1 MKRLLS
7 LLFTSLLLVTAVFA
21 DEPGDEY
28 DDGYIYEQNGAG
40 DQFLKF
46 DFSGC
51 LPITSANL
59 ESPLIHKGQVTP
71 GFSFDL
77 GYYRFLTAYL
87 AVGGEV
93 TFTSNWSIGEKLL
106 TTIPVIGGVLFQPML
121 GSFEFPIYAGVGIS
135 YHSWANNKYFP
146 GFAAKTT
153 AGVYYRITESWS
165 AGASGSIIW
174 EPEWYSN
181 AKYTNT
187 SALFST
193 ISIGGRFHF

>member
-7 LLFTSLLLVTAVFA
+7 LLFTSLILVTAVFA

-28 DDGYIYEQNGAG
+28 DDGFVYEQNGAG

-51 LPITSANL
+51 FPITSSDSN
-59 ESPLIHKGQVTP
+59 SSIIHNGQLTP

-77 GYYRFLTAYL
+77 GYYKFLNKWF

-106 TTIPVIGGVLFQPML
+106 TTIPFCAGVLMQPSA
-121 GSFEFPIYAGVGIS
+121 GNFEFPIYLNVGIS

-146 GFAAKTT
+146 GLTTKAT
-153 AGVYYRITESWS
+153 AGVFYRITEAWS
-165 AGASGSIIW
+165 AGISGSFFW
-174 EPEWYSN
+174 EPEWYNNPSY
-181 AKYTNT
+181 KNT
-187 SALFST
+187 SVLLST
-193 ISIGGRFHF
+193 VNIGGRFHF